1 MIQLYQEIIL
11 IICFSISF
19 DYFIGEPPN
28 AIHPVIWIGKIIKF
42 STEKIKKRNNKTY
55 RISERVSGSILAI
68 GITTIIGFA
77 AYLITIQTFYTIQA
91 ITFILLS
98 TFILKSTFAIK
109 SMDKHIKDILNDIE
123 KKEIEKARSDLSKI
137 VSRNTKTLSEKNIL
151 SACIECI
158 AESFVDGI
166 LSPLFY
172 YGILN
177 VPGAVIFRII
187 NTLDSMI
194 GYKDNYYKDIGWMS
208 AKMDTIMN
216 FIPAR
221 LSIFFLVLSSSI
233 VNQDWKSAIT
243 IYKRDAKKTESRNA
257 GIPMS
262 IMAGALKI
270 QLEKINYY
278 KIGDMYE
285 QITLEKCEIALRITK
300 IAAIIFI
307 IGFLIPIIILLNFLN
322 WWSIFFGY

>member
-1 MIQLYQEIIL
+1 MMQIFQEMIL
-11 IICFSISF
+11 ITCFSISF

-42 STEKIKKRNNKTY
+42 SIGKIKKRNKKTHI
-55 RISERVSGSILAI
+55 ISERISGSILAI
-68 GITTIIGFA
+68 CLTTISGIFT
-77 AYLITIQTFYTIQA
+77 YLIILQAFFIIETII
-91 ITFILLS
+91 FILLS
-98 TFILKSTFAIK
+98 AFILKSTFAIK

-123 KKEIEKARSDLSKI
+123 KKEIEKARYDLSKI

-177 VPGAVIFRII
+177 IPGAIMFRVI

-194 GYKDNYYKDIGWMS
+194 GYKDKYYKNIGWMS

-221 LSIFFLVLSSSI
+221 LSIFFLILASI
-233 VNQDWKSAIT
+233 IINQDWKGAIS
-243 IYKRDAKKTESRNA
+243 IYKRDAKKTESLNA

-270 QLEKINYY
+270 QLEKINHY
-278 KIGDMYE
+278 KLGDMHE
-285 QITLEKCEIALRITK
+285 HITIEKCKTALKITK
-300 IAAIIFI
+300 IATIIFI
-307 IGFLIPIIILLNFLN
+307 IGFLFPIIILLNLLN